1 MTSHTLDVTILAK
14 PVEKFSHIPT
24 SLKDTIP
31 THFPEGVSK
40 SADYNDDTDTSRK
53 ESFIQEHDTME
64 DENDAEKDI
73 AVTDKPIAKLA
84 NPESIWGN

>member
-1 MTSHTLDVTILAK
+1 MASRTLDVTTLAK
-14 PVEKFSHIPT
+14 LVEKFSHILT

-31 THFPEGVSK
+31 THFPEEVSK
-40 SADYNDDTDTSRK
+40 SADHNVILTHPD
-53 ESFIQEHDTME
+53 IHDTME

-84 NPESIWGN
+84 NPERNLG